1 MPLKFC
7 SAKKYSAFTL
17 AELLVSVLIIS
28 IIMVVLAPVITRRMK
43 DTLTVQTD
51 NIKGLEI
58 YTNPGTYSF
67 DVPIGIN
74 TLFIQGSGGAGG
86 GAGATY
92 TEKET
97 SFTST
102 TNWTVPKGVYQITIT
117 ITGSGGGGG
126 GGNGVSTGKTKC
138 TPIRVQEFL
147 ATRGGSN
154 EEDLCWFKENGDV
167 SWPPVNWNAVNAN
180 NGVNICDNN
189 SSCGWNYTNP
199 YCTSPSGQYS
209 GCNRQVTTYPA
220 AGAICREYGKTTL
233 LSDSKG
239 YRLPNKSELEKLKKY
254 LNDWSRNAGANG
266 LMLCSANTNGSGD
279 EGPNVPYCGE
289 VWWCK
294 PAFDNYCGAPVIW
307 GQDLY
312 QFAWLGTSNNYV
324 ATAAILSASASTR
337 CVKPLKYYTGYSGAG
352 GASGAIM
359 EQTINVLPKDV
370 LEITIGSGGN
380 GGSAKNNGSQGAT
393 TKIVHKRWRKCKE

>member
-92 TEKET
+92 VEKET

-102 TNWTVPKGVYQITIT
+102 TNWTVPKGVNKISLT

-126 GGNGVSTGKTKC
+126 RLRR
-138 TPIRVQEFL
+138 IRPAGQGSP
-147 ATRGGSN
+147 RGG
-154 EEDLCWFKENGDV
+154 G
-167 SWPPVNWNAVNAN
+167 
-180 NGVNICDNN
+180 
-189 SSCGWNYTNP
+189 
-199 YCTSPSGQYS
+199 
-209 GCNRQVTTYPA
+209 
-220 AGAICREYGKTTL
+220 GA
-233 LSDSKG
+233 
-239 YRLPNKSELEKLKKY
+239 
-254 LNDWSRNAGANG
+254 
-266 LMLCSANTNGSGD
+266 
-279 EGPNVPYCGE
+279 
-289 VWWCK
+289 
-294 PAFDNYCGAPVIW
+294 AFDP
-307 GQDLY
+307 DH
-312 QFAWLGTSNNYV
+312 GTDPDHTEKEAEN
-324 ATAAILSASASTR
+324 TQEKT
-337 CVKPLKYYTGYSGAG
+337 VKNP
-352 GASGAIM
+352 
-359 EQTINVLPKDV
+359 
-370 LEITIGSGGN
+370 
-380 GGSAKNNGSQGAT
+380 
-393 TKIVHKRWRKCKE
+393 